1 MDAEIGIIG
10 LGTMGSMAM
19 WHLAKSGA
27 SVIGFEQF
35 GIGHDRSAAG
45 GESRIFRTAYKEGSN
60 YVPLLKDAY
69 KLWRVL
75 EEESGNPLLT
85 LTNGLI
91 IGHPET
97 AEMKKV
103 YKSIR
108 EYDLDHE
115 ILSRDEA
122 GKRYPQHRLQP
133 DELMIVDKLSGYLR
147 PQLSIVSAVQRARD
161 LGAEIHSHTAVDHI
175 KSERDGVSIYAGGK
189 AYKVGKVLITAGPWA
204 VNFMKELGDF
214 MDVRRLVNAWF
225 LQKKAESFNDKN
237 FPVFTR
243 ESKGFYY
250 YGFPSVDGNMVKI
263 GMFTTEKSRIS
274 SPDSL
279 DRAVDLQELAAFTE
293 IIEKDLPDLYSDP
306 SRVNSYM
313 EIYTADR
320 HPIVGASPWEDN
332 MIYLT
337 GFSGHGFKLAP
348 VMGKIGADLA
358 LYGKTEYQVD
368 PFSPARF
375 IKAGSI

>member
-1 MDAEIGIIG
+1 MDADIGIIG
-10 LGTMGSMAM
+10 LGTMGSMTM
-19 WHLAKSGA
+19 WQLAKAGI

-69 KLWRVL
+69 KLWREL
-75 EEESGNPLLT
+75 ERESGNRLLT

-91 IGHPET
+91 IGSPDT
-97 AEMKKV
+97 SEMKNV
-103 YKSIR
+103 IKSIQ

-115 ILSRDEA
+115 ILNREEA
-122 GKRYPQHRLQP
+122 LNRYPQHRLQA
-133 DELMIVDKLSGYLR
+133 DEQIIIDKLSGYLR
-147 PQLSIVSAVQRARD
+147 PQLSIVSAVQRARE
-161 LGAEIHSHTAVDHI
+161 LGAEIYSHTAVNHI
-175 KSERDGVSIYAGGK
+175 KSESDGVSINAGGEV
-189 AYKVGKVLITAGPWA
+189 YKVRKVLITAGPWA
-204 VNFMKELGDF
+204 VNFMRDLAEF

-225 LQKKAESFNDKN
+225 LPRKAESFNEKK

-243 ESKGFYY
+243 ESEGFYY
-250 YGFPSVDGNMVKI
+250 YGFPSVDGDMVKI

-274 SPDSL
+274 TPDSL
-279 DRAVDLQELAAFTE
+279 NRAISMEELAAFTE
-293 IIEKDLPDLYSDP
+293 LVNKDLPGLYPDP

-320 HPIVGASPWEDN
+320 HPIVGTSPGDDQI
-332 MIYLT
+332 IYLA

-348 VMGKIGADLA
+348 VMGKIGAELA
-358 LYGKTEYQVD
+358 LNGVTDYQID
-368 PFSPARF
+368 SFSPERFMKARL
-375 IKAGSI
+375 I

>member
-1 MDAEIGIIG
+1 MDADIGIIG
-10 LGTMGSMAM
+10 LGTMGSMAAWQM
-19 WHLAKSGA
+19 AKSGA

-69 KLWRVL
+69 KLWREL
-75 EEESGNPLLT
+75 EEESGNSLLT

-91 IGHPET
+91 IGNPDT
-97 AEMKKV
+97 AEMKNV
-103 YKSIR
+103 FKSIQD
-108 EYDLDHE
+108 YDLDHE
-115 ILSRDEA
+115 ILSREEA
-122 GKRYPQHRLQP
+122 LIRYPQHRLQP
-133 DELMIVDKLSGYLR
+133 DEQIIIDKLSGYLR
-147 PQLSIVSAVQRARD
+147 PQLSIVSAVQRARE
-161 LGAEIHSHTAVDHI
+161 LGAEIHSHTAVDHL
-175 KSERDGVSIYAGGK
+175 KSEKDGVSLYVGDRVF
-189 AYKVGKVLITAGPWA
+189 KVGKVLITAGPWA
-204 VNFMKELGDF
+204 VNFMREFAEF

-225 LQKKAESFNDKN
+225 LPRKSEKFNEKN

-243 ESKGFYY
+243 ESEGFYY
-250 YGFPSVDGNMVKI
+250 YGFPAVDGNMVKI

-279 DRAVDLQELAAFTE
+279 EREIRMEELAAFTE
-293 IIEKDLPDLYSDP
+293 LIDKDLPDLYPDP

-320 HPIVGASPWEDN
+320 HPIVGKSPGHDPI
-332 MIYLT
+332 IYLT

-348 VMGKIGADLA
+348 VMGKIGAELA
-358 LYGKTEYQVD
+358 MNGVTDYHIE

-375 IKAGSI
+375 IKEGSL

>member
-1 MDAEIGIIG
+1 MDADIGIIG
-10 LGTMGSMAM
+10 LGTMGSMTM
-19 WHLAKSGA
+19 WQLAKAGV

-69 KLWRVL
+69 KFWREL
-75 EEESGNPLLT
+75 EWESGNRLLT

-91 IGHPET
+91 IGSPDT
-97 AEMKKV
+97 AEMKNV
-103 YKSIR
+103 IKSIQ

-115 ILSRDEA
+115 ILNREEA
-122 GKRYPQHRLQP
+122 VNRYPQHRLQA
-133 DELMIVDKLSGYLR
+133 DEQIIIDKLSGYLR
-147 PQLSIVSAVQRARD
+147 PQLSIVSAVQRARE
-161 LGAEIHSHTAVDHI
+161 LGAEIYSHTAVNHI
-175 KSERDGVSIYAGGK
+175 KSESDGVSINAGGEVF
-189 AYKVGKVLITAGPWA
+189 KVRKVLITAGPWA
-204 VNFMKELGDF
+204 VNFMRDLAEF

-225 LQKKAESFNDKN
+225 LPRKAENFKEKK

-243 ESKGFYY
+243 ESEGFYY
-250 YGFPSVDGNMVKI
+250 YGFPSVDGDMVKI

-274 SPDSL
+274 TPDSL
-279 DRAVDLQELAAFTE
+279 NRAISMEELAAFTE
-293 IIEKDLPDLYSDP
+293 LVNKDLPGLYPDP

-320 HPIVGASPWEDN
+320 HPIVGTSPGDDQI
-332 MIYLT
+332 IYLA

-348 VMGKIGADLA
+348 VMGKIGAELA
-358 LYGKTEYQVD
+358 MNGVTDYQID
-368 PFSPARF
+368 SFSPERF
-375 IKAGSI
+375 MKAGLI

>member
-1 MDAEIGIIG
+1 MDADIGIIG
-10 LGTMGSMAM
+10 LGTMGSMTM
-19 WHLAKSGA
+19 WQLAKAGI

-69 KLWRVL
+69 KLWREL
-75 EEESGNPLLT
+75 ERESGNRLLT

-91 IGHPET
+91 IGSPDT
-97 AEMKKV
+97 SEMKNV
-103 YKSIR
+103 IKSIQ

-115 ILSRDEA
+115 ILNREEA
-122 GKRYPQHRLQP
+122 LNRYPQHRLQA
-133 DELMIVDKLSGYLR
+133 DEQIIIDKLSGYLR
-147 PQLSIVSAVQRARD
+147 PQLSIVSAVQRARE
-161 LGAEIHSHTAVDHI
+161 LGAEIYSHTAVNHI
-175 KSERDGVSIYAGGK
+175 KSESDGVSINAGGEVF
-189 AYKVGKVLITAGPWA
+189 KVRKVLITAGPWA
-204 VNFMKELGDF
+204 VNFMRDLAEF

-225 LQKKAESFNDKN
+225 LPRKAENFNEKK

-243 ESKGFYY
+243 ESEGFYY
-250 YGFPSVDGNMVKI
+250 YGFPSVDGDMVKI

-274 SPDSL
+274 TPDSL
-279 DRAVDLQELAAFTE
+279 NRAISMEELAAFTE
-293 IIEKDLPDLYSDP
+293 LVNKDLPGLYPDP

-320 HPIVGASPWEDN
+320 HPIVGTSPGDDQI
-332 MIYLT
+332 IYLA

-348 VMGKIGADLA
+348 VMGKIGAELA
-358 LYGKTEYQVD
+358 LNGVTDYQID
-368 PFSPARF
+368 SFSPERFMKARL
-375 IKAGSI
+375 I

>member
-1 MDAEIGIIG
+1 MDADVGIIG

-19 WHLAKSGA
+19 WQLAKSGA

-35 GIGHDRSAAG
+35 GVGHDRSAAG
-45 GESRIFRTAYKEGSN
+45 GESRIFRTAYKEGTH

-69 KLWRVL
+69 KLWRNL

-85 LTNGLI
+85 LTSGLI

-97 AEMKKV
+97 ADMKNV
-103 YKSIR
+103 YKSIQ
-108 EYDLDHE
+108 EYHLDHE
-115 ILSRDEA
+115 VLNWEEA
-122 GKRYPQHRLQP
+122 GKRYPQHRLQKG
-133 DELMIVDKLSGYLR
+133 EQIIIDKLSGYLR

-175 KSERDGVSIYAGGK
+175 KSERDGVTIFAGGK
-189 AYKVGKVLITAGPWA
+189 TFKVRKVLVTAGPWA
-204 VNFMKELGDF
+204 VNFMQEFADF

-225 LQKKAESFNDKN
+225 LPRKANHFCEEN

-243 ESKGFYY
+243 EREGFYY

-279 DRAVDLQELAAFTE
+279 DRAVDLKELAAFAE
-293 IIEKDLPDLYSDP
+293 IIEKDLPGLYPDP

-320 HPIVGASPWEDN
+320 HPVIGTSTGQDRI
-332 MIYLT
+332 IYLT

-348 VMGKIGADLA
+348 VMGKIGAELA
-358 LYGKTEYQVD
+358 LYGKTDYHIE

-375 IKAGSI
+375 IREGSV

>member
-1 MDAEIGIIG
+1 MDADIGIIG
-10 LGTMGSMAM
+10 LGTMGSMTM
-19 WHLAKSGA
+19 WQLAKAGI

-69 KLWRVL
+69 KLWREL
-75 EEESGNPLLT
+75 ERESGNRLLT

-91 IGHPET
+91 IGSPDT
-97 AEMKKV
+97 AEMKNV
-103 YKSIR
+103 IKSIQ

-115 ILSRDEA
+115 ILNREEA
-122 GKRYPQHRLQP
+122 VNRYPQHRLQA
-133 DELMIVDKLSGYLR
+133 DEQIIIDKLSGYLR
-147 PQLSIVSAVQRARD
+147 PQLSIVSAVQRARE
-161 LGAEIHSHTAVDHI
+161 LGAEIYSHTAVNYI
-175 KSERDGVSIYAGGK
+175 KSENDGVSINAGGEVF
-189 AYKVGKVLITAGPWA
+189 KVRKVLITAGPWA
-204 VNFMKELGDF
+204 VNFMRDLAEF

-225 LQKKAESFNDKN
+225 LPRKAENFKEKK

-243 ESKGFYY
+243 ESEGFYY
-250 YGFPSVDGNMVKI
+250 YGFPSVDGDMVKI

-274 SPDSL
+274 TPDSL
-279 DRAVDLQELAAFTE
+279 KRAISMEELAAFTE
-293 IIEKDLPDLYSDP
+293 LVNKDLPGLYPDP

-320 HPIVGASPWEDN
+320 HPIVGTSPGDDQI
-332 MIYLT
+332 IYLA

-348 VMGKIGADLA
+348 VMGKIGAELA
-358 LYGKTEYQVD
+358 MNGITDYQID
-368 PFSPARF
+368 SFSPERF
-375 IKAGSI
+375 MKAGLI